1 MMTKIVCPKCGREVR
16 LDGASRSGSC
26 RACGTSYSLGGAAP
40 LDAAEPRSA
49 VSGGGGSARVSAPWH
64 RSGIYPAPSAAAL
77 KKESDGQKVKEM
89 KDASSDVGAVGAA
102 SVGAAAVGAA
112 MAGALGVAK
121 EGARIAAE
129 ERAAAE
135 ADARSA
141 AEKRAAA
148 EADARSAAERKAA
161 AEADARSAAE
171 QKAAAEADARSAA
184 EQKAAAEADARSA
197 AEQKAAAEAEA
208 RSAAEER
215 ATAAENA
222 RIAAE
227 ERAESEARARLEAEQ
242 RSRLDAEQ
250 REKDA
255 ALARASADAAEKARL
270 EERARYEAE
279 ASARAEAAALAA
291 LTAFT
296 ARSAVENRAPAA
308 SETLAKGR
316 KAGKASERK
325 APERTP
331 YRASDAE
338 RAASEAIAGADKR
351 LVSRRIEHA
360 DRSATQ
366 KKLRRADR
374 ALARRKWKK
383 ADALYDDVLL
393 ANPECAEAYLGKS
406 LVSRKITGL
415 KPLGKAVEL
424 SSDKNFLL
432 ALHYSDGSLRRR
444 LDACADAST
453 KEKIN
458 ASRRELL
465 DSEARRRAL
474 DRITDNRLAEI
485 EDRTRRTELETAAS
499 GALGEKADR
508 LRTRQISKTL
518 DRADRLRTK
527 GKWKKAAHGYR
538 EALKLDP
545 ECSDAYVGL
554 LLTDLKLKNERGLA
568 RYHRDFESNE
578 NFLLAVHFGSRATR
592 KRLESALAAVQEK
605 NGLRPVSS
613 SVRPY
618 RAEPI
623 APTAPAAP
631 TASVAPILPPIDAAS
646 SAELSRVG
654 NALEKRIG
662 GLEAATREKEISY
675 AHISALQARLADAER
690 KALEAR
696 INAAEV
702 SAVDARNYALDKA
715 ELTARLSATQVELA
729 RLRGLLGAPSGDER
743 VTVNGVAITTGREEI
758 PHLQKDADKLRRK
771 GKFARAE
778 EIYRKILTLDPT
790 CPEAYLGCL
799 LCELRLTRT
808 KMLEGHDVSFSDREN
823 FALAVRFSTP
833 EEAARLTRYAE
844 KTERRVSI
852 AEKKREK
859 NKRETERR
867 AISERISEKEAI
879 VISEAGRRME
889 ANLLAGVKISQ
900 REEDARVDEIRHL
913 VSKGKYAKAQ
923 LLLEELISLSPDLAD
938 AYLLRLMCSVPCR
951 SERGLGKA
959 SFDLCASPD
968 YILAMRFGSKRTRR
982 MLAKYAKKSRAE
994 LPNDAFWNKEK
1005 LKKLDAMD
1013 KRDEKNRRSEFFRE
1027 SGDLAEAKRADMD
1040 VISARRATARSR
1052 VLPISRDKKLLARAN
1067 RALRRKN
1074 WAKASRLFD
1083 EAIQKDPACQE
1094 AYLGKLLASIPVRR
1108 LRELQNSPVSFRA
1121 NRYYIVLQHIGSP
1134 ALREKLQTI
1143 SERVDVRLNRGET
1156 EYGKLSESRV
1166 MHRRLLLTERRLR
1179 DAEARNR
1186 RLEKEA
1192 ERLRAKKGAGAVR
1205 DSLLYSEGSQDSLE
1219 KGRFFSGFAVLGI
1232 VAGVLLLSAFSVGVA
1247 VLFAKFGGD
1256 LSAFL
1261 SALGL

>member
-40 LDAAEPRSA
+40 IDAAEPRSA
-49 VSGGGGSARVSAPWH
+49 VSGGGGSVRVSAPWH

-77 KKESDGQKVKEM
+77 KKESDGQKVKEK
-89 KDASSDVGAVGAA
+89 KDASSDVGTVGAA

-112 MAGALGVAK
+112 VAGALGVAK
-121 EGARIAAE
+121 EGARSAAE

-148 EADARSAAERKAA
+148 EAE
-161 AEADARSAAE
+161 
-171 QKAAAEADARSAA
+171 
-184 EQKAAAEADARSA
+184 ARSA

-208 RSAAEER
+208 RIAAEER

-227 ERAESEARARLEAEQ
+227 ERAESEAKARLEAEQ
-242 RSRLDAEQ
+242 RSKLDAEQ

-255 ALARASADAAEKARL
+255 ALARASADAAEKARS

-279 ASARAEAAALAA
+279 ASARAEATALAA

-296 ARSAVENRAPAA
+296 ARSAVENLAPAA
-308 SETLAKGR
+308 SETRAKGR
-316 KAGKASERK
+316 KAGKASGRK

-351 LVSRRIEHA
+351 LVSRRIERA

-406 LVSRKITGL
+406 LASRKITGL

-485 EDRTRRTELETAAS
+485 EDRARRTELETAAS
-499 GALGEKADR
+499 GALGEKEDR

-527 GKWKKAAHGYR
+527 RKWKKAAHGYR

-545 ECSDAYVGL
+545 ECSEAYVGL

-568 RYHRDFESNE
+568 RYHRDFEFNE

-605 NGLRPVSS
+605 NGLRPGSS

-618 RAEPI
+618 RAEP
-623 APTAPAAP
+623 TVP
-631 TASVAPILPPIDAAS
+631 TASVAPILPPIDVAS

-662 GLEAATREKEISY
+662 GLEVATREKEISY

-696 INAAEV
+696 INAAEM
-702 SAVDARNYALDKA
+702 SAVDARNYAFDKA
-715 ELTARLSATQVELA
+715 ELTAKLSATQVELA

-743 VTVNGVAITTGREEI
+743 VTVNGVPITTGREEI
-758 PHLQKDADKLRRK
+758 PHLQKDADKLLRK
-771 GKFARAE
+771 RKFVRAE

-844 KTERRVSI
+844 KTDRRVSI

-859 NKRETERR
+859 SKREAERR
-867 AISERISEKEAI
+867 AISERISEKEEI
-879 VISEAGRRME
+879 VISEVGRRME

-923 LLLEELISLSPDLAD
+923 LLLEDLILLSPDLAD

-951 SERGLGKA
+951 RERGLGKA
-959 SFDLCASPD
+959 RFDLCASPD
-968 YILAMRFGSKRTRR
+968 YILARRFGSKRTRR

-994 LPNDAFWNKEK
+994 LSNDAFWNKEK

-1027 SGDLAEAKRADMD
+1027 SGDLAEAQRADMD

-1052 VLPISRDKKLLARAN
+1052 VLPVSRDKKLLARAN

-1108 LRELQNSPVSFRA
+1108 LRELQKSPVSFTT

-1134 ALREKLQTI
+1134 ALREKLETI

-1186 RLEKEA
+1186 RLEKQA
-1192 ERLRAKKGAGAVR
+1192 ERLRAKKGARAVR
-1205 DSLLYSEGSQDSLE
+1205 DSLLYSEGSQDSLV

-1232 VAGVLLLSAFSVGVA
+1232 LAGVLLLSVFSVGVA

>member
-40 LDAAEPRSA
+40 IDAAEPRSA
-49 VSGGGGSARVSAPWH
+49 VSGGGGSVRVSAPWH
-64 RSGIYPAPSAAAL
+64 RSGIYPAPSVAAL
-77 KKESDGQKVKEM
+77 KKESDGQKVKEK

-121 EGARIAAE
+121 EGARSAAE

-148 EADARSAAERKAA
+148 EADARSAAEKRAA

-184 EQKAAAEADARSA
+184 EQKAAAEAD
-197 AEQKAAAEAEA
+197 A

-255 ALARASADAAEKARL
+255 ALARASADAAEKARS

-296 ARSAVENRAPAA
+296 ARSAVENQAPAA
-308 SETLAKGR
+308 SETRAKGR

-383 ADALYDDVLL
+383 ADALYDEVLL

-485 EDRTRRTELETAAS
+485 EDRTRRAELETAAS

-518 DRADRLRTK
+518 DRADHLRTK

-545 ECSDAYVGL
+545 ECSEAYVGL

-618 RAEPI
+618 RAEP
-623 APTAPAAP
+623 TVPAAP

-654 NALEKRIG
+654 NALERRIG

-696 INAAEV
+696 INAAEM

-715 ELTARLSATQVELA
+715 ELTAKLSATQVELA
-729 RLRGLLGAPSGDER
+729 RLRGLLGAPSGDEK

-758 PHLQKDADKLRRK
+758 PHLQKDADRLLRK
-771 GKFARAE
+771 GKFSRAE

-844 KTERRVSI
+844 KTDRRVSI

-859 NKRETERR
+859 SKREAERHV
-867 AISERISEKEAI
+867 ISERISEKEAI

-951 SERGLGKA
+951 RERGLGKA
-959 SFDLCASPD
+959 RFDLCASPD
-968 YILAMRFGSKRTRR
+968 YILARRFGSKRTRR

-1027 SGDLAEAKRADMD
+1027 SGDLAEAQRADMD

-1052 VLPISRDKKLLARAN
+1052 VLPVSRDKKLLERAN

-1094 AYLGKLLASIPVRR
+1094 AYLGKLLVSIPVRR
-1108 LRELQNSPVSFRA
+1108 LRELQNSPCPLGPTATISCFSTSALLLCGRSFR
-1121 NRYYIVLQHIGSP
+1121 RSRRGS
-1134 ALREKLQTI
+1134 T
-1143 SERVDVRLNRGET
+1143 SVSTV
-1156 EYGKLSESRV
+1156 GKPSTASFP
-1166 MHRRLLLTERRLR
+1166 
-1179 DAEARNR
+1179 
-1186 RLEKEA
+1186 
-1192 ERLRAKKGAGAVR
+1192 RAA
-1205 DSLLYSEGSQDSLE
+1205 
-1219 KGRFFSGFAVLGI
+1219 
-1232 VAGVLLLSAFSVGVA
+1232 
-1247 VLFAKFGGD
+1247 
-1256 LSAFL
+1256 
-1261 SALGL
+1261 